1 MLMTWVISTQSQ
13 VTNQSPYSVFGIGE
27 NNQQISVASAG
38 MGGISV
44 ALNSTYELNFANP
57 ALLNNIQYTLFDI
70 GVKTQFLT
78 LKEAYQSQNSAST
91 SLSYLNA
98 GFPITKNL
106 GFMIGLQPNSSVGYN
121 ITQEIYNI
129 DNNIVEANIF
139 NGNGGTNRFF
149 MGAGYQVYKGFSVGA
164 ETEFLFGN
172 IETNIIN
179 QRAETQHYTRYKK
192 QIKLNGI
199 GFKLGATYQKEV
211 KKGLELKIESSVKLA
226 NDISTT
232 SSEYFYS
239 FLYGSG
245 GIEIPQDTLLSNES
259 LSGKIKRP
267 LSLHTGI
274 GIGKPEIWYAGI
286 EYNTQNAWSF
296 DAISMNNSKIKYT
309 NRSQLALGG
318 YYLPKRNSISS
329 YWERVIYRAG
339 ARFETPGIALD
350 VDGGAISFIDIKD
363 FGISFGLGLP
373 IGNQLTRLNISAEY
387 GKRGEKTN
395 NLIQENY
402 VNLRLGF
409 NLAEKWFQKNKI
421 N

>member
-1 MLMTWVISTQSQ
+1 MLMTWVISAQSQ

-44 ALNSTYELNFANP
+44 ALNSTHELNFANP

-78 LKEAYQSQNSAST
+78 LKDDKQTQNSAST

-98 GFPITKNL
+98 GFPIFKNL

-121 ITQEIYNI
+121 VTQEFYDD
-129 DNNIVEANIF
+129 DNNITAANLF

-149 MGAGYQVYKGFSVGA
+149 MGAGYQIFKGFSVGA

-179 QRAETQHYTRYKK
+179 QRADTQHYTRYRK
-192 QIKLNGI
+192 QTKLNGI

-211 KKGLELKIESSVKLA
+211 KKGLELKVESSVKLA
-226 NDISTT
+226 NSITT
-232 SSEYFYS
+232 ISSEYFYS
-239 FLYGSG
+239 FFYGSNG
-245 GIEIPQDTLLSNES
+245 VEIPQDTILSNEN
-259 LSGKIKRP
+259 LSGKINRP
-267 LSLHTGI
+267 LALHTGI
-274 GIGKPEIWYAGI
+274 GIGKPDIWYAGI
-286 EYNTQNAWSF
+286 EYNAQNAWNF
-296 DAISMNNSKIKYT
+296 DALSLNNSKINYT
-309 NRSQLALGG
+309 DRSQLSMGG

-339 ARFETPGIALD
+339 VRFETPGLALD
-350 VDGGAISFIDIKD
+350 VNGNPISFIDMKD

-373 IGNQLTRLNISAEY
+373 IGNQLTRLNISAEF

-395 NLIQENY
+395 SLIQENY
-402 VNLRLGF
+402 VNLRLGL

>member
-1 MLMTWVISTQSQ
+1 MLMTWVISAQSQ

-44 ALNSTYELNFANP
+44 ALNSNYELNFANP

-78 LKEAYQSQNSAST
+78 LKDINQSQNSAST

-98 GFPITKNL
+98 GFPIFKNL
-106 GFMIGLQPNSSVGYN
+106 GFMIGLQPNSSVGYD
-121 ITQEIYNI
+121 ITQEFY
-129 DNNIVEANIF
+129 DNNNNITEANLF

-149 MGAGYQVYKGFSVGA
+149 MGAGYQIFKDFSVGA

-179 QRAETQHYTRYKK
+179 QRADTQHYTRYQK
-192 QIKLNGI
+192 QIKLSGI
-199 GFKLGATYQKEV
+199 GFKLGATYQKEI
-211 KKGLELKIESSVKLA
+211 KKGLELKLESSVKLA
-226 NDISTT
+226 NNIATT

-245 GIEIPQDTLLSNES
+245 GVEIPQDTLLSNEN
-259 LSGKIKRP
+259 LSGKINRP
-267 LSLHTGI
+267 LALHTGI
-274 GIGKPEIWYAGI
+274 GIGKPDIWYAGI
-286 EYNTQNAWSF
+286 EYNTQKAWSF
-296 DAISMNNSKIKYT
+296 DAISMNNSKIQYT
-309 NRSQLALGG
+309 DRSLLALGG

-339 ARFETPGIALD
+339 MRFETPGLALD
-350 VDGGAISFIDIKD
+350 VDGSPISFIDMKD

-395 NLIQENY
+395 SLIQENY
-402 VNLRLGF
+402 VNLRLGL